1 MYADKIQSEE
11 IMEERT
17 FILQKNKISKYQLKK
32 KGKTYVSKI
41 IKHF

>member
-11 IMEERT
+11 IMEEQT

-32 KGKTYVSKI
+32 KCKTYVSKI
-41 IKHF
+41 IKHV